1 MKWSRCRGH
10 PWTWGQGSNTPTA
23 GFPAETYN
31 LTLPL
36 RWAADSGSKVS
47 AECKAR
53 TQRVSGG
60 RAPQRLS
67 TCTPLLSA
75 PQNTALRMP
84 TSE

>member
-36 RWAADSGSKVS
+36 RWAADSVSKVS

-53 TQRVSGG
+53 T
-60 RAPQRLS
+60 
-67 TCTPLLSA
+67 
-75 PQNTALRMP
+75 
-84 TSE
+84 SE

>member
-36 RWAADSGSKVS
+36 RWAADSVSKVS

-60 RAPQRLS
+60 GEGTPAPVHVH
-67 TCTPLLSA
+67 PA
-75 PQNTALRMP
+75 
-84 TSE
+84 SECSPEHSP